1 MTGPDPVPPVS
12 GAPNA
17 CWRIALLGGLSAE
30 RVGHVVTHFETR
42 KAGALLAYLAFYADR
57 GHPREVLAELLWP
70 DEDPDATRA
79 RLRQALAALRRAL
92 EPAQRDAD
100 REFGAP

>member
-1 MTGPDPVPPVS
+1 MTSSHPARPAG
-12 GAPNA
+12 GAGSA
-17 CWRIALLGGLSAE
+17 CWRIVLLGGLGAE
-30 RVGHVVTHFETR
+30 RDEHVVTHFETR

-57 GHPREVLAELLWP
+57 AHPREVLAELLWP

-92 EPAQRDAD
+92 EPAPA
-100 REFGAP
+100 EAVP